1 MYPSHRIPTRL
12 KHWKCPMDWNGIYL
26 VFDFIAI
33 FFPPLFQRCF
43 PESHCRPKASKLERV
58 STIQGVRVIEVT
70 EACECTSDSSCRRE
84 SFTHLVHSGTPHQAV
99 MDVGVCMGHCAKG
112 IFLLSSFTRYRSS
125 IIVDNRRSTS
135 FERSWMQTG
144 EEQYG

>member
-1 MYPSHRIPTRL
+1 MDDHSHKKCYYLRFIPML
-12 KHWKCPMDWNGIYL
+12 KT
-26 VFDFIAI
+26 
-33 FFPPLFQRCF
+33 FPRWILSRFSRFQRCF

-70 EACECTSDSSCRRE
+70 EACECTSDSSCSRE

-112 IFLLSSFTRYRSS
+112 ILSSFTLYSFL
-125 IIVDNRRSTS
+125 DNR
-135 FERSWMQTG
+135 
-144 EEQYG
+144 

>member
-1 MYPSHRIPTRL
+1 MDVYSIEVILPYRRQHFIPIRL
-12 KHWKCPMDWNGIYL
+12 KTYFHDEWNRFL
-26 VFDFIAI
+26 SRFS
-33 FFPPLFQRCF
+33 LFQRCF

-112 IFLLSSFTRYRSS
+112 ILSSFTRYLVL
-125 IIVDNRRSTS
+125 VDNR
-135 FERSWMQTG
+135 
-144 EEQYG
+144 